1 MEAILCLPSALSAP
15 FKGPGRLLLHRHT
28 RNHALL
34 GRISFPRSRPRSHT
48 VVSLSHVPPPPPSP
62 PRPEEDKGR
71 AGLTRAGKG
80 VKVGAAV
87 VAAVACALGAV
98 TVLRGAPV
106 AGGPGTAMAVGT
118 PGGDGKSV
126 TMTAGNTGCS
136 SRGDANQQGGDVGTG
151 VQRTPNMVR
160 EILFG
165 TACKK
170 PWVSLLDHAF
180 TEVLPPSKRL
190 QLMNLIYQLDQ
201 SIPSKKAQ
209 KISEIF
215 SSKWLSGDEKH
226 EVGITLTQ
234 VYIDLKDYRTA
245 KEVCTLISG
254 DLPWDSRPP
263 LLMAVIDMMLA
274 TEKLLSMNTGFD
286 DPEVQ
291 KLINAAKESWGVYK
305 ELDRDGFGSE
315 PT

>member
-1 MEAILCLPSALSAP
+1 MEAILCLPSALRGP
-15 FKGPGRLLLHRHT
+15 PLKGPGRLLLHRHT

-71 AGLTRAGKG
+71 AGLARARKG

-106 AGGPGTAMAVGT
+106 AGGAGSAMAVGT
-118 PGGDGKSV
+118 AGGDGKGV

-190 QLMNLIYQLDQ
+190 QLMNLIYQL
-201 SIPSKKAQ
+201 
-209 KISEIF
+209 
-215 SSKWLSGDEKH
+215 
-226 EVGITLTQ
+226 
-234 VYIDLKDYRTA
+234 
-245 KEVCTLISG
+245 
-254 DLPWDSRPP
+254 
-263 LLMAVIDMMLA
+263 AVIDMMLA

-305 ELDRDGFGSE
+305 DLVRDGFGSE
-315 PT
+315 PSNI